1 LQASPL
7 KQPVFHLLRPFA
19 CAVLA
24 AIAGLSLHACKP
36 AGQAQSQKAIA
47 PKHGEEQFDFYV
59 LALSW
64 SPSYCAKAG
73 TSADRQQC
81 RSGTGYSFVVHGLWP
96 QYVKGYP
103 ENCPTDQP
111 KTVPQAMVK
120 RYEDL
125 TPSAGLIR
133 HEWAK
138 HGTCAGLTQHGY
150 FEKMRAARERIRIP
164 KDFNSPSRDRKM
176 SPETVENA
184 FARANSGLPRDG
196 IAITCDRRFLTGVKI
211 CMTRELEFRSCE
223 EVDRN
228 GCRLNAVLM
237 PAPRQD

>member
-1 LQASPL
+1 M
-7 KQPVFHLLRPFA
+7 LRPFC

-24 AIAGLSLHACKP
+24 AIAVLALQACKP
-36 AGQAQSQKAIA
+36 AGGEQSQKATGA
-47 PKHGEEQFDFYV
+47 KHDEGQFDFYV

-73 TSADRQQC
+73 KRTERQQC
-81 RSGTGYSFVVHGLWP
+81 GSGAGYSFVVHGLWP

-138 HGTCAGLTQHGY
+138 HGTCAGLTQRGY

-164 KDFNSPSRDRKM
+164 KEFNSPTRDRKI
-176 SPETVENA
+176 SPDAVENA
-184 FARANSGLPRDG
+184 FARANKRLPHDG
-196 IAITCDRRFLTGVKI
+196 IAITCDRRFLTGVSI

-223 EVDRN
+223 EVDRK

-237 PAPRQD
+237 PAPRRD